1 MNPNDLLRQLDLDQ
15 LAARVGADPA
25 AVESAVQSLLPTLL
39 MGLGANAQDPAGE
52 ASLASALQKHD
63 PSLVEG
69 KITPDRIDVEDGQK
83 ITRHIFGSNED
94 AVVQQVGGL
103 LGNQSELVRKLLPI
117 LAPIV
122 LAWLS
127 GRMQQQSQTKQA
139 PQQTQQAPETKS
151 EPVRKD
157 EGSLRD
163 LLNEITGGAAAPQQA
178 PQTQQAPEAPKA
190 EQPQAQQAPQQTQQ
204 APQQQGGG
212 IGGAILNEI
221 LGGLL
226 GGGRR

>member
-1 MNPNDLLRQLDLDQ
+1 MNPNEILRQLDVEQ

-25 AVESAVQSLLPTLL
+25 AVQSAVQSLLPTLL

-52 ASLASALQKHD
+52 RSLASALQAHD
-63 PSLVEG
+63 PSLVQG
-69 KITPDRIDVEDGQK
+69 TITPDKIDVEDGEK
-83 ITRHIFGSNED
+83 ITAHIFGSNQD

-122 LAWLS
+122 LAWLA
-127 GRMQQQSQTKQA
+127 GKMQQQPQAKQPA
-139 PQQTQQAPETKS
+139 PQQPGQAQQPKS
-151 EPVRKD
+151 EPVSTD

-178 PQTQQAPEAPKA
+178 PQTQQAPKAP
-190 EQPQAQQAPQQTQQ
+190 EAQQAPQAQ
-204 APQQQGGG
+204 PQQQSQQGG